1 MTTAEKNRAVMAEGK
16 RPPLAP
22 SSIGWWGA
30 ALGIALGLGLLGL
43 GLLGLG
49 ASAGFREQPLPLPL
63 VIALCVAGAIQ
74 AALSW
79 YTIRRVRVAWAFA
92 TAIGG
97 TAAVV
102 FLFSAPKIRDALEVS
117 LGMALLPA
125 AIGAAV
131 ATLLALA
138 AAEIK

>member
-30 ALGIALGLGLLGL
+30 ALGIALGL

-79 YTIRRVRVAWAFA
+79 YTIRRVRAAWAFA

-102 FLFSAPKIRDALEVS
+102 FLFSAPKIRDALDVS